1 MQTDI
6 LTPVVSLQVCAREE
20 AGCESIIHAIHAIY
34 EDQTYE
40 AVLIVDASNAFNS
53 ISRNVFLL
61 HNATIIYLA
70 IAIYAK
76 DVIRLIH
83 DFSS

>member
-6 LTPVVSLQVCAREE
+6 LTPVVSLQVCAKEE
-20 AGCESIIHAIHAIY
+20 AGCESIIHAMHAIY

-53 ISRNVFLL
+53 MS
-61 HNATIIYLA
+61 
-70 IAIYAK
+70 
-76 DVIRLIH
+76 
-83 DFSS
+83 